1 MFEDGKELNVEQ
13 VMAQDP
19 LHFIRNAV
27 PVKEQRG
34 NVPKALLPERTAHMF
49 RATATTATAPVT
61 VEFTDL
67 SGRTFSTVLQ
77 RPVTPVVS
85 DHHTN

>member
-34 NVPKALLPERTAHMF
+34 DVPKALMPERTAHMF
-49 RATATTATAPVT
+49 RATAITATAPVT

-77 RPVTPVVS
+77 RSAHSAS
-85 DHHTN
+85 DNHTN